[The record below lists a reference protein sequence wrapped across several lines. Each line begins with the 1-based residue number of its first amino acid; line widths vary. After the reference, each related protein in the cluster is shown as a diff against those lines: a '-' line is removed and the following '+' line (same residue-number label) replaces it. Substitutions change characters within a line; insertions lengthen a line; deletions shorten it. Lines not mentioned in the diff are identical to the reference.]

1 METFGACFGVDL
13 SIVTILVD
21 IVVFPCYYYVM
32 KSQISTPNAPDAP
45 FLSQAIVNK
54 GTIYVSGQIHSKADG
69 SVVEGTVKEKV
80 EQIMQNI
87 AQILKS
93 ADATLDDIVK
103 VVIYVTDMAQMPEL
117 NEVYP
122 NYFNKPFPVREA
134 VCVQALP
141 LGATIEISV
150 VAEND

>member
-1 METFGACFGVDL
+1 
-13 SIVTILVD
+13 
-21 IVVFPCYYYVM
+21 M
-32 KSQISTPNAPDAP
+32 KSQATTPNAPDAP
-45 FLSQAIVNK
+45 FLSQAIISND
-54 GTIYVSGQIHSKADG
+54 TIYVSGQIHSKADG
-69 SVVEGTVKEKV
+69 SVVEGPVKEKV

-87 AQILKS
+87 TEILKA

-103 VVIYVTDMAQMPEL
+103 VVIYVTDMTQMPEL

-122 NYFNKPFPVREA
+122 AYFSKPFPVREA

-150 VAEND
+150 VAEK